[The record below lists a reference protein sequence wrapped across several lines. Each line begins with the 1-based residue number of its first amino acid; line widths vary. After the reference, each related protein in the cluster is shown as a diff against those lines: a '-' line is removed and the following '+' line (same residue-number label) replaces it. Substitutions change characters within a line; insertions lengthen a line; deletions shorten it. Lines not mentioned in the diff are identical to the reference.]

1 LFFDLFKFIIF
12 FYKMEEEIKLI
23 LYEAINKIVEPVI
36 IDPDNNEKGE
46 IIIPKIEPVKKKRG
60 RKPKSPSEKPLKRAK
75 PGRPPKSPSE
85 KPPKRTKLGRPP
97 KNEEKPKIEAPAEN
111 VIRSDSLIV
120 PDSPP
125 SDLQDT
131 MVELFRTQ
139 HSENSFRLHN
149 PKTKHIPEEET
160 TALEKG
166 THHLVKRECWGSRKK
181 RLINVEELLYPY
193 VSIFQI
199 YGDVISKEEFQ
210 EMQTQRKED
219 YEYCV
224 KIQRIDQTNTN
235 TITSYLKISRHDE
248 HSRILN
254 HSCQPNCCIIE
265 QEVPH
270 RFRPGEKEIQYILH
284 AMKKIDF
291 FEELTI
297 DYGWYANTVRD
308 LHVCDCETSNCKKT
322 IHKNGQMFTRKGIQY
337 VKLEDQ
343 DAVVWPKYMS
353 LPLNHS
359 VGRRVWEFLD
369 DLDLTDLNFI
379 RARSEY
385 LKNNKPDDPKIMQT
399 HRALIRQG
407 LKNAGLQKMPTK
419 NRGRPENIRLM
430 SYGCYGNYSDGLDDW
445 GYEANGR
452 PLKNILYY
460 IEKQESDQ
468 WHCIKMQR
476 DEKGTLFNNDGSRS
490 GHIFICKG

>member
-1 LFFDLFKFIIF
+1 
-12 FYKMEEEIKLI
+12 MEEEIKLI
-23 LYEAINKIVEPVI
+23 LDEAIDKIVEPDI
-36 IDPDNNEKGE
+36 IAPPDNNEKGE

-160 TALEKG
+160 NALEKG

-235 TITSYLKISRHDE
+235 TITSYLKIYRHDE
-248 HSRILN
+248 HARILN

-270 RFRPGEKEIQYILH
+270 RFRQGEKEIQYVLY

-297 DYGWYANTVRD
+297 DYGWHANTVRD

-337 VKLEDQ
+337 VKLEEQ

-430 SYGCYGNYSDGLDDW
+430 SYGCYGNYSDGMDDW

-460 IEKQESDQ
+460 IEKRESDQ
-468 WHCIKMQR
+468 WRCIKMQR
-476 DEKGTLFNNDGSRS
+476 DENGTLFNNDGSRS
-490 GHIFICKG
+490 GHIFICS

>member
-1 LFFDLFKFIIF
+1 
-12 FYKMEEEIKLI
+12 MEEEIKLI
-23 LYEAINKIVEPVI
+23 LDEAINKIIQPVI
-36 IDPDNNEKGE
+36 IAPPDNNEKGE

-111 VIRSDSLIV
+111 VIRSDSPIV

-125 SDLQDT
+125 GDLQDT

-181 RLINVEELLYPY
+181 RLINVEESLYPY

-199 YGDVISKEEFQ
+199 YGEVISKEEFQ

-224 KIQRIDQTNTN
+224 KIQRINQTNTN
-235 TITSYLKISRHDE
+235 TTTSYLKIYRHDE
-248 HSRILN
+248 HARILN

-270 RFRPGEKEIQYILH
+270 RFRQGEKEIQYVLY

-297 DYGWYANTVRD
+297 DYGWHANTVRD
-308 LHVCDCETSNCKKT
+308 LHVCDCETSNCKKI

-337 VKLEDQ
+337 VKLEEQ

-430 SYGCYGNYSDGLDDW
+430 SYGCYGNYSDGMDDW

-460 IEKQESDQ
+460 IEKRESDQ
-468 WHCIKMQR
+468 WRCIKMQR
-476 DEKGTLFNNDGSRS
+476 DENGTLFNNDGSRS
-490 GHIFICKG
+490 GHIFICS

>member
-1 LFFDLFKFIIF
+1 
-12 FYKMEEEIKLI
+12 MEEEIKLI
-23 LYEAINKIVEPVI
+23 LDEAIDKIVEPDI
-36 IDPDNNEKGE
+36 IAPSDTNEKGE

-75 PGRPPKSPSE
+75 PGRPSKSPSE

-97 KNEEKPKIEAPAEN
+97 KNEENPKIEAPAEN

-160 TALEKG
+160 NALEKG

-297 DYGWYANTVRD
+297 DYGWYANTVHD

-337 VKLEDQ
+337 VKLEEQ

-385 LKNNKPDDPKIMQT
+385 LKNNKPDDPKIMQI

-430 SYGCYGNYSDGLDDW
+430 SYGCYGNYSDGMDDW

-460 IEKQESDQ
+460 IEKRESDQ

-476 DEKGTLFNNDGSRS
+476 DENGTLFNNDGSRS
-490 GHIFICKG
+490 GHIFVC

>member
-1 LFFDLFKFIIF
+1 
-12 FYKMEEEIKLI
+12 MEEEIKLI
-23 LYEAINKIVEPVI
+23 LDEAINKIVEPVI
-36 IDPDNNEKGE
+36 IAPPDNNEKGE

-160 TALEKG
+160 NALEKG

-235 TITSYLKISRHDE
+235 TITSYLKIYRHDE
-248 HSRILN
+248 HARILN

-270 RFRPGEKEIQYILH
+270 RFRQGEKEIQYVLY

-291 FEELTI
+291 FEELTS
-297 DYGWYANTVRD
+297 DYGWHANTVRD

-337 VKLEDQ
+337 VKLEEQ

-430 SYGCYGNYSDGLDDW
+430 SYGCYGNYSDGMDDW

-460 IEKQESDQ
+460 IEKRESDQ
-468 WHCIKMQR
+468 WRCIKMQR
-476 DEKGTLFNNDGSRS
+476 DENGTLFNNDGSRS
-490 GHIFICKG
+490 GHIFICS

>member
-1 LFFDLFKFIIF
+1 
-12 FYKMEEEIKLI
+12 MEEEIKLI
-23 LYEAINKIVEPVI
+23 LDEAINKIVEPVI
-36 IDPDNNEKGE
+36 IAPPDNNEKGE

-160 TALEKG
+160 NALEKG

-235 TITSYLKISRHDE
+235 TITSYLKIYRHEE
-248 HSRILN
+248 HARILN

-270 RFRPGEKEIQYILH
+270 RFRQGEKEIQYVLY

-297 DYGWYANTVRD
+297 DYGWHANTVRD

-337 VKLEDQ
+337 VKLEEQ

-430 SYGCYGNYSDGLDDW
+430 SYGCYGNYSDGMDDW

-460 IEKQESDQ
+460 IEKRESDQ
-468 WHCIKMQR
+468 WRCIKMQR
-476 DEKGTLFNNDGSRS
+476 DENGTLFNNDGSRS
-490 GHIFICKG
+490 GHIFICS